1 MLFALVVVVVVV
13 VVFFL
18 QPFESRFLN
27 ANTIIN
33 LKMEKNTHN
42 FFTSDFFVMMVV

>member
-13 VVFFL
+13 VLFL
-18 QPFESRFLN
+18 QPFESKFLN
-27 ANTIIN
+27 AKTIIN
-33 LKMEKNTHN
+33 LKIEKNTHN